1 MLVRLQRNLMSALS
15 LTERGSF
22 MSPHANLKQIQLLH
36 LQSLQIF
43 LLAIWRLRFDLLVD
57 SQNYAH
63 SATTETILPVLLGR
77 WYC

>member
-15 LTERGSF
+15 MMERGSF
-22 MSPHANLKQIQLLH
+22 MSPHANLKQIQLLR

-43 LLAIWRLRFDLLVD
+43 LLAISRLRFDLLVD

-63 SATTETILPVLLGR
+63 SAAAETILPVLLD
-77 WYC
+77 